1 MFKSI
6 KTRLVVFIGLL
17 ILLLIAGSSFYSFR
31 QSRDILDDTLR
42 SEALNSARRSV
53 ETINLWSEEKG
64 KIIQN
69 LSYLDSIKSM
79 DWDRQYDD
87 LLEMARDDDQI
98 ESLFVVEPD
107 GTMRDTN
114 QYETNVSDQSY
125 FQSVTADK
133 EQVFSEPTESFET
146 GRPIT
151 IIASPVF
158 NDDEFVG
165 IVGGVVALD
174 ILRELT
180 ANMDISGHGYGMIVD
195 QNQNII
201 AHPEADYLGNQDIY
215 SDLGDEFYNLV
226 SESFQE
232 SEGYG
237 TYQFENEDWD
247 LAYATVDNTDWT
259 VFLTASQANLF
270 APLDII
276 RNSSFATGLIAILLG
291 IIVSYLIARMIVNPI
306 ISVNNLAQKI
316 AGGNLTERVNL
327 TDFNVQKEDEIGQLL
342 TAINKMVENLQDTVR
357 PVQKAAENLSSTSR
371 GQAEAGAQVERS
383 AEEVATAIQ
392 NVASGAE
399 EQSAQIDEMETI
411 FTDLSN
417 QISRTGDMAE
427 NMSAKADKVVE
438 NVEKGSNSVDNSVE
452 SVNNVKSDAGEVAE
466 IINDLGETSNE
477 IGDIIEIISSI
488 ASQTN
493 LLALNAA
500 IEAARAGEAGRGF
513 SVVAEEIRQLAE
525 ESASATEKIN
535 NLIVDIQENAEKAND
550 KMDASVG
557 TVESSVSAIKET
569 GEVFND
575 IKKAVFELD
584 QLIEKV
590 TEEARDMDQN
600 SVQLET
606 AVGDIS
612 KVSEEAA
619 SNAEE
624 VAASSEEQIAST
636 EEIISFAEELSRMSE
651 ELEETINKFEI

>member
-107 GTMRDTN
+107 GTKRDTN

-174 ILRELT
+174 ILRDLT
-180 ANMDISGHGYGMIVD
+180 ANMDISGYGYGMIID
-195 QNQNII
+195 QNQNVI
-201 AHPEADYLGNQDIY
+201 AHPETEYLGNQNIY
-215 SDLGDEFYNLV
+215 DDLGDDFYNLV
-226 SESFQE
+226 EDSSEE
-232 SEGYG
+232 LEGYG
-237 TYQFENEDWD
+237 TYQAENEAWD
-247 LAYATVDNTDWT
+247 LAYATVDSTDWT
-259 VFLTASQANLF
+259 VFLTASQSNLF

-291 IIVSYLIARMIVNPI
+291 IIVSYLIARMITNPI
-306 ISVNNLAQKI
+306 ISVNNLAQKV
-316 AGGNLTERVNL
+316 AAGNLTERVDISN
-327 TDFNVQKEDEIGQLL
+327 FNVRKEDEVGQLL
-342 TAINKMVENLQDTVR
+342 IAINKMVENLQETVR

-411 FTDLSN
+411 FKDLSN
-417 QISRTGDMAE
+417 QISRTGDMADR
-427 NMSAKADKVVE
+427 MSAKADNVVE
-438 NVEKGSNSVDNSVE
+438 NVEKGSNSVENSVE

-535 NLIVDIQENAEKAND
+535 NLIVEIQQNAEKANN
-550 KMDASVG
+550 KMD
-557 TVESSVSAIKET
+557 SSVETVNSSVEAIKET
-569 GEVFND
+569 GHIFGD
-575 IKKAVFELD
+575 IKKAVSELD
-584 QLIEKV
+584 QLIAKV
-590 TEEARDMDQN
+590 TEEAKDMDQN
-600 SVQLET
+600 SLQLET
-606 AVGDIS
+606 AVEDIS

-624 VAASSEEQIAST
+624 VAASSQEQIAST

-651 ELEETINKFEI
+651 ELENTIKRFEI

>member
-6 KTRLVVFIGLL
+6 KTKLVVLISVL

-31 QSRDILDDTLR
+31 QSRDILDESLR

-53 ETINLWSEEKG
+53 ETINLWAEEKG

-69 LSYLDSIKSM
+69 LSYLDSIQSM

-114 QYETNVSDQSY
+114 EFETDVSDQSY
-125 FQSVTADK
+125 FQSVTADR

-151 IIASPVF
+151 IIASPIF
-158 NDDEFVG
+158 DNDEFVG

-226 SESFQE
+226 GESFQE

-535 NLIVDIQENAEKAND
+535 NLIVDIQQNAEKAND

-584 QLIEKV
+584 QLIDKV
-590 TEEARDMDQN
+590 TEEARDMDHN

>member
-6 KTRLVVFIGLL
+6 KTKLVVLISVL

-31 QSRDILDDTLR
+31 QSRDILDESLR

-53 ETINLWSEEKG
+53 ETINLWAEEKG

-69 LSYLDSIKSM
+69 LSYLDSIQSM

-114 QYETNVSDQSY
+114 EFETDVSDQSY
-125 FQSVTADK
+125 FQSVTADR

-151 IIASPVF
+151 IIASPIF
-158 NDDEFVG
+158 DNDEFVG

-535 NLIVDIQENAEKAND
+535 NLIVDIQQNAEKAND

-584 QLIEKV
+584 QLIDKV
-590 TEEARDMDQN
+590 TEEARDMDHN

>member
-6 KTRLVVFIGLL
+6 KTRLVVFVGLL
-17 ILLLIAGSSFYSFR
+17 ILLLIAGSSFYSYR
-31 QSRDILDDTLR
+31 QSRDILDETLR

-53 ETINLWSEEKG
+53 ETIDLWAEEKG

-69 LSYLDSIKSM
+69 LSYLDSIQSM
-79 DWDRQYDD
+79 DWERQYDD
-87 LLEMARDDDQI
+87 LLEMAQDDDQI
-98 ESLFVVEPD
+98 ESLFIVEPD

-114 QYETNVSDQSY
+114 QFETDVSEQSY
-125 FQSVTADK
+125 FQSVTADQ

-151 IIASPVF
+151 IIASPIF
-158 NDDEFVG
+158 DDGEFVG

-174 ILRELT
+174 ILRDLT
-180 ANMDISGHGYGMIVD
+180 ADMDIGGHGYGMIVD

-201 AHPEADYLGNQDIY
+201 AHPESEYLGNQDIY
-215 SDLGDEFYNLV
+215 NQLGDDFYNLV
-226 SESFQE
+226 EESSQE
-232 SEGYG
+232 LEGYG
-237 TYQFENEDWD
+237 TYQAENEDWD

-259 VFLTASQANLF
+259 VMLTASQSNLL

-276 RNSSFATGLIAILLG
+276 KNSNLVTGLIAVLLG
-291 IIVSYLIARMIVNPI
+291 IILSYLIARMIVNPI

-316 AGGNLTERVNL
+316 AGGNLTERVDISN
-327 TDFNVQKEDEIGQLL
+327 FNVQKEDEIGQLL
-342 TAINKMVENLQDTVR
+342 VAINRMVENLQDTVR
-357 PVQKAAENLSSTSR
+357 PVQKAAENLSSTSK
-371 GQAEAGAQVERS
+371 GQAEAGAQVEKS

-411 FTDLSN
+411 FKDLSQ
-417 QISRTGDMAE
+417 QIGRTGEMAE
-427 NMSAKADKVVE
+427 EMSAKADNVVG
-438 NVEKGSNSVDNSVE
+438 NVETGSRSVDNSVE
-452 SVNNVKSDAGEVAE
+452 SVNEVKADAGEVAE

-477 IGDIIEIISSI
+477 IGDIIEIISNI

-535 NLIVDIQENAEKAND
+535 NLIVEIQENAEKANT

-557 TVESSVSAIKET
+557 TVESSVKAIKET
-569 GEVFND
+569 GDVFND

-584 QLIEKV
+584 ELITRV

-600 SVQLET
+600 SIQLEA
-606 AVGDIS
+606 AVEDIS

-651 ELEETINKFEI
+651 ELEETIQRFDI